1 MEVHR
6 MIGAQP
12 MKAAM
17 LLTEHD
23 SDYYVFEE
31 PRKLKT
37 PSILFPIALKL
48 RSAFLFR
55 LICLAAIAAS
65 PNAAPAAQPGDS
77 TLDNHFRIGKTLYVD
92 DFQHGLVQ
100 WKAEEEQPGKI
111 TAANG
116 VLDIDVPAGLT
127 LWFKPEIHGLVM
139 ISYDATVIS
148 HGGRNDRVS
157 DLNCFWMATD
167 PLDTSNIFANPRSG
181 KFSDYNRLRTYYVG
195 LGGRGNTTTRF
206 RRYIGN
212 AKIRPLL
219 PQNDLSSPNAMI
231 IPNQAQTI
239 HLIADGQRIEYYRD
253 KERLFQYMD
262 PQPYTH
268 GWFALRT
275 VRNHMQIRNFRIVQL
290 IPENKAVP
298 SMDRR

>member
-1 MEVHR
+1 M
-6 MIGAQP
+6 
-12 MKAAM
+12 
-17 LLTEHD
+17 
-23 SDYYVFEE
+23 
-31 PRKLKT
+31 
-37 PSILFPIALKL
+37 KL
-48 RSAFLFR
+48 RSAFLFN
-55 LICLAAIAAS
+55 LVCLAVIVARPSSALTSQAAKVS
-65 PNAAPAAQPGDS
+65 PEH
-77 TLDNHFRIGKTLYVD
+77 HFRIGKTLYTD

-100 WKAEEEQPGKI
+100 WKAEEEKPGKI

-127 LWFKPEIHGLVM
+127 LWFKPELHGPIM
-139 ISYDATVIS
+139 ISYDATVLS
-148 HGGRNDRVS
+148 HGGPNDRVS

-167 PLDTSNIFANPRSG
+167 PLDPHDIFAHPRSG
-181 KFSDYNRLRTYYVG
+181 KFSDYNSLLTYYVG

-212 AKIRPLL
+212 AKVRPLL
-219 PQNDLSSPNAMI
+219 PQNDLSSPDTMI
-231 IPNQAQTI
+231 IPNQTQTI
-239 HLIADGQRIEYYRD
+239 RLIADGQRIEYYRD

-290 IPENKAVP
+290 IPEK
-298 SMDRR
+298 